1 MKKDRRNQTSGW
13 LDKDQKR
20 RLQVLSVPLIVLI
33 LILLIKFVDRP
44 AKVTDPGVQTS
55 DEAVTEPVTSES
67 PPHVSSADGS
77 ELPEPGE
84 EPPSTE
90 ELTEPVTEAMAEPAT
105 TDAYATDTF
114 QKDSI
119 QEISELMKSY
129 FQARAIADAETM
141 NQLYGIREMSVTEL
155 EAKRSRMRTNAKY
168 VTDFQNVSTYVRDGV
183 TADSWLVYAVADIK
197 FRSVKT
203 TAPMVMYCY
212 VTKDGEGNYRIVD
225 TNTLSPQVLRYI
237 EEANRTD
244 EVRRLS
250 GAVSKRLK
258 EALEADADLK
268 AVYGTL
274 QANSPAWGDEYQ
286 ESVAEVRIMFEEEGE
301 ESAAET
307 TEGAAEETSAATEAS
322 EEETTE
328 ETSASESA
336 AQ

>member
-1 MKKDRRNQTSGW
+1 MKRDRKNQINGW
-13 LDKDQKR
+13 LDNDKKR
-20 RLQVLSVPLIVLI
+20 LLQVLSVPLIVLI
-33 LILLIKFVDRP
+33 LIMVIKITDRP
-44 AKVTDPGVQTS
+44 AKTADPNAFTTN
-55 DEAVTEPVTSES
+55 EAVKESGLSEL
-67 PPHVSSADGS
+67 PESASS

-90 ELTEPVTEAMAEPAT
+90 APTEPATEPVTEPET
-105 TDAYATDTF
+105 TDAYVTDTF
-114 QKDSI
+114 QKDRI
-119 QEISELMKSY
+119 PEISELMKSY

-141 NQLYGIREMSVTEL
+141 NQLYGITEMSAEEL
-155 EAKRSRMRTNAKY
+155 EAERSRMRTNAKY
-168 VTDFQNVSTYVRDGV
+168 VTDFQNVTTYVRDGV

-203 TAPMVMYCY
+203 TVPMVMYCY
-212 VTKDGEGNYRIVD
+212 VMKDGEGNYRIAD
-225 TNTLSPQVLRYI
+225 TNTLSPLVLKYI

-258 EALEADADLK
+258 EALESDADLK

-274 QANSPAWGDEYQ
+274 QAHSPVWGEEYQ

-301 ESAAET
+301 KSTAET
-307 TEGAAEETSAATEAS
+307 PEEAADETSAAAQ
-322 EEETTE
+322 
-328 ETSASESA
+328 TSVVVDTPESESA